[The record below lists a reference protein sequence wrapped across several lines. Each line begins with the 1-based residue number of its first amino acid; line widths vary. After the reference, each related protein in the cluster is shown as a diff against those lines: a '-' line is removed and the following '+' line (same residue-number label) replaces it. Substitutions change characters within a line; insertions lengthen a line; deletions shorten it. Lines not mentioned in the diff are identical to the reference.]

1 MVVDLV
7 LCHALYDAAELV
19 LVLQNILGKRVEVL
33 LLYMHHA
40 VLHKLHACHLACVGV
55 DFLFLHLDA
64 VLLHQLV
71 LGKLPA
77 QLLDHLREV
86 AIQILGFHVFVCS
99 SYPAFEESFRKC
111 KLTGFLQNSCLGVE
125 SELVLGIL
133 CHVALNLCF
142 HASAELLL
150 ILRRV
155 SGINLG
161 KQLAVDG
168 GSLVARDG
176 GDSEGEVAVQVLDF
190 VFLQVKQ
197 RGYLCLVLESLHR
210 IEGDHVV
217 NLCALEELGLLL
229 VSHVLRVEDSVLLYN
244 TAFLLLGQRAAQN
257 VTVLYL
263 VGIYI
268 LTEALGVRVNL
279 VIHHLVV
286 NGDSVCCQF
295 VLAGQFGIE
304 LLRYS
309 DVEGEGEL
317 GIVVQIHRW
326 RELIVG
332 QRVTEDVELLLLN
345 VLVEFFGNLV
355 VQHVSQDALAVHL
368 FDQSCGHHTF
378 AEARYVS
385 LLTDL
390 TDLLGYC
397 LLVIGGRECQRDYR
411 GEVFEF

>member
-7 LCHALYDAAELV
+7 LCHALYDAAELI
-19 LVLQNILGKRVEVL
+19 LVLQDVVGKRLEVL
-33 LLYMHHA
+33 LLNVHHA
-40 VLHKLHACHLACVGV
+40 VLHELHACYLACVRLNV
-55 DFLFLHLDA
+55 LFLDLDA

-142 HASAELLL
+142 HACAELLL

-161 KQLAVDG
+161 KQFAVDG
-168 GSLVARDG
+168 GSFVARDG
-176 GDSEGEVAVQVLDF
+176 GDSEGEVAVQVFDF

-217 NLCALEELGLLL
+217 NLCAREELGLLL

-244 TAFLLLGQRAAQN
+244 AAFLLLG
-257 VTVLYL
+257 
-263 VGIYI
+263 
-268 LTEALGVRVNL
+268 
-279 VIHHLVV
+279 
-286 NGDSVCCQF
+286 
-295 VLAGQFGIE
+295 
-304 LLRYS
+304 
-309 DVEGEGEL
+309 
-317 GIVVQIHRW
+317 
-326 RELIVG
+326 
-332 QRVTEDVELLLLN
+332 
-345 VLVEFFGNLV
+345 
-355 VQHVSQDALAVHL
+355 
-368 FDQSCGHHTF
+368 
-378 AEARYVS
+378 
-385 LLTDL
+385 
-390 TDLLGYC
+390 
-397 LLVIGGRECQRDYR
+397 
-411 GEVFEF
+411 